1 MALLSLA
8 GVATGLADS
17 ESNFWSNRRQL
28 IIGGNQASSF
38 EHTHQVAISTKPK
51 LQESTFHCGGSLL
64 AADVVLTAAHC
75 FKDALH
81 CFSDDGGDALVWDR
95 TVSPGSSCHLAW
107 ADYHVGVHRYELGHP
122 DAHNE
127 HPECSDTIRVER
139 VTIHNYYDDYTEEND
154 VALLHLAH
162 SAPCVVD
169 GKSGKS
175 DLITLP
181 SRNAKKA
188 EWDNQFAV
196 ATGWGDRDEQ
206 PSSARGKEF
215 DFPSAL
221 HELTLKVLN
230 LKDCRAKYDWGAS
243 WTPGARARGTA
254 HPQLSPPLLP
264 PSPQV
269 QAGGPGL
276 ARLLRDDLRA
286 ISRRADARHR
296 AGRLGRAARA
306 HAVQRAAAA
315 DRDCQLGR
323 LDPRLP
329 RRLHA
334 RLALRRVDRSTRR
347 RPPAAAAADLGARV
361 AAERARLSALPTPPP
376 QPDEDDPSYASWVP
390 PALRHSLVRAC
401 RYDAESAGVCG
412 GGVLCEAHNDVGFL
426 TFDACAATPG
436 LEALRRA
443 DGLWVP
449 VEEAAAQPGGELVL
463 IVMVGDTLG
472 YLTKDYYTPCRHRV
486 VRPPDGARI
495 GLPFLFRGRSD
506 AVLNTRPAL
515 DAAAAAGRRAH
526 LAEMETTTIKELPA
540 FASAKSILRN
550 WFKSVKA

>member
-1 MALLSLA
+1 MMALLSLA

-17 ESNFWSNRRQL
+17 ESDFWSHRRQL

-230 LKDCRAKYDWGAS
+230 LKDCRAKYKQAGPDWLVSSVMICAQSPDARMRDTALGDSGGPLVLMRYNEPPLQIGIVS
-243 WTPGARARGTA
+243 WGVSTHDYPAVFTRVSRFVEWIEA
-254 HPQLSPPLLP
+254 HAGVRPPSPPPISAPPSPPPPMFPPKLPSNVPDAPPPPPSTPPPSPAGPPSPSPPDVPP
-264 PSPQV
+264 PSPQPPEPPMPPPASPPAPPSPPPAPPSPPPAPPLFQQISQLSQEGTSDTLV
-269 QAGGPGL
+269 IIIPTVLGGGL
-276 ARLLRDDLRA
+276 ALLCLALCIFRA
-286 ISRRADARHR
+286 CGAMGRVSDRAPHAHSPTAHLPLLPLQATTSCPRSRSSTATASPRRSSTRTMGKRPARTRMRSRR
-296 AGRLGRAARA
+296 
-306 HAVQRAAAA
+306 
-315 DRDCQLGR
+315 
-323 LDPRLP
+323 
-329 RRLHA
+329 
-334 RLALRRVDRSTRR
+334 
-347 RPPAAAAADLGARV
+347 
-361 AAERARLSALPTPPP
+361 
-376 QPDEDDPSYASWVP
+376 
-390 PALRHSLVRAC
+390 
-401 RYDAESAGVCG
+401 
-412 GGVLCEAHNDVGFL
+412 
-426 TFDACAATPG
+426 
-436 LEALRRA
+436 
-443 DGLWVP
+443 
-449 VEEAAAQPGGELVL
+449 
-463 IVMVGDTLG
+463 
-472 YLTKDYYTPCRHRV
+472 
-486 VRPPDGARI
+486 
-495 GLPFLFRGRSD
+495 
-506 AVLNTRPAL
+506 
-515 DAAAAAGRRAH
+515 
-526 LAEMETTTIKELPA
+526 
-540 FASAKSILRN
+540 
-550 WFKSVKA
+550 

>member
-1 MALLSLA
+1 MALLLLLA

-17 ESNFWSNRRQL
+17 DSDFWSNRRQL

-243 WTPGARARGTA
+243 WTPGARAHGTA
-254 HPQLSPPLLP
+254 HPQLSPPLPL

-269 QAGGPGL
+269 QASGPGL

-296 AGRLGRAARA
+296 AGRLGRPARA

-315 DRDCQLGR
+315 DRDRQLGR

-334 RLALRRVDRSTRR
+334 RLTLRRVDRDARG
-347 RPPAAAAADLGARV
+347 RPPAVAAADLGAAV
-361 AAERARLSALPTPPP
+361 AAAA
-376 QPDEDDPSYASWVP
+376 DVP
-390 PALRHSLVRAC
+390 AQ
-401 RYDAESAGVCG
+401 
-412 GGVLCEAHNDVGFL
+412 
-426 TFDACAATPG
+426 T
-436 LEALRRA
+436 
-443 DGLWVP
+443 P
-449 VEEAAAQPGGELVL
+449 VECP
-463 IVMVGDTLG
+463 
-472 YLTKDYYTPCRHRV
+472 RR
-486 VRPPDGARI
+486 
-495 GLPFLFRGRSD
+495 
-506 AVLNTRPAL
+506 
-515 DAAAAAGRRAH
+515 AAAAAV
-526 LAEMETTTIKELPA
+526 EPA
-540 FASAKSILRN
+540 AGARSRIHI
-550 WFKSVKA
+550 

>member
-17 ESNFWSNRRQL
+17 DSDFWSNRRQL

-230 LKDCRAKYDWGAS
+230 LKDCRAKCAWGAS
-243 WTPGARARGTA
+243 WSPGARAHGTA

-269 QAGGPGL
+269 QASGPGL

-296 AGRLGRAARA
+296 ARRLRRPARA
-306 HAVQRAAAA
+306 HAV
-315 DRDCQLGR
+315 
-323 LDPRLP
+323 
-329 RRLHA
+329 
-334 RLALRRVDRSTRR
+334 
-347 RPPAAAAADLGARV
+347 
-361 AAERARLSALPTPPP
+361 
-376 QPDEDDPSYASWVP
+376 
-390 PALRHSLVRAC
+390 
-401 RYDAESAGVCG
+401 
-412 GGVLCEAHNDVGFL
+412 
-426 TFDACAATPG
+426 
-436 LEALRRA
+436 
-443 DGLWVP
+443 
-449 VEEAAAQPGGELVL
+449 
-463 IVMVGDTLG
+463 
-472 YLTKDYYTPCRHRV
+472 
-486 VRPPDGARI
+486 
-495 GLPFLFRGRSD
+495 
-506 AVLNTRPAL
+506 
-515 DAAAAAGRRAH
+515 
-526 LAEMETTTIKELPA
+526 
-540 FASAKSILRN
+540 
-550 WFKSVKA
+550 